1 MPRYDSENL
10 AAIDPEFRRQHNLD
24 GGPRK
29 NSPYTYGKNV
39 LIAAGN
45 ELMANGLCLRLM
57 PMVEEGGQRQ
67 FVSFREGHDDVAIG
81 DWCRLRTVA
90 HWVGNPGVC
99 IILAD
104 GSPEMDIREN
114 PYNLLYNVAWKNKE
128 TPGIGRLYSELL
140 QKPKVM
146 KSHIG
151 SLTKPEKILFVSAS
165 IVSTDERG
173 QIVLSQFLDDPKKN
187 ARVIGLKFSALQS
200 VFSILKVRDP
210 NTNEYLTG
218 DMLSFGPAK
227 LLTIL
232 PEAFQSKE
240 QKVMGVGADGPE
252 TFFCPKYARGPKDA
266 QYIVGYPP
274 PDRRS
279 AFTHFAIVH
288 DTYNGQQISLE
299 QYEDRIAE
307 ETQSW
312 DQMLNVLSYEEQAE
326 KLAGAFPREALEF
339 AWREYPQ
346 YLRALGRNTT
356 TAAPTPSSEFVDDEN
371 DEAVQ
376 AFQQRSRPAAAP
388 KPAPKAN
395 IPTGAPW
402 GDAPPEGDISADEA
416 AGVGDLFSST
426 PEPQQAPAPA
436 AEPAGDKLKP
446 ADILA
451 RARAKA
457 AKLKK

>member
-24 GGPRK
+24 AGPRK
-29 NSPYTYGKNV
+29 DGPYTYGKHI
-39 LIAAGN
+39 LFAAGGP
-45 ELMANGLCLRLM
+45 LMAGGLCLRLM
-57 PMVEEGGQRQ
+57 PMREEASDQ
-67 FVSFREGHDDVAIG
+67 FVNFREGADDVAIG

-99 IILAD
+99 MILTD
-104 GSPEMDIREN
+104 GSPEMELRDN
-114 PYNLLYNVAWKNKE
+114 PYHLLHNAAWRSKE

-140 QKPKVM
+140 QKPKVI

-151 SLTKPEKILFVSAS
+151 SLTKPERILFVSAS
-165 IVSTDERG
+165 IVSLDDRG

-187 ARVIGLKFSALQS
+187 ARIIGLKFSALQS
-200 VFSILKVRDP
+200 LLSILRVRDP
-210 NTNEYLTG
+210 DTNTYLTG

-240 QKVMGVGADGPE
+240 QKVMGIGADGPE
-252 TFFCPKYARGPKDA
+252 SFFCPKYARGPKDS

-279 AFTHFAIVH
+279 SYTHFAIAH
-288 DTYNGQQISLE
+288 DTYNGQQIILNDLAS
-299 QYEDRIAE
+299 QITAE
-307 ETQSW
+307 ARPWSEA
-312 DQMLNVLSYEEQAE
+312 LNVLSFEEQAE
-326 KLAGAFPREALEF
+326 KLVGAFPREALEF
-339 AWREYPQ
+339 AWQEYPQ
-346 YLRALGRNTT
+346 YLRMLGSSSSGNAGALLE
-356 TAAPTPSSEFVDDEN
+356 AVDDEN

-376 AFQQRSRPAAAP
+376 MFQRQYTAAP
-388 KPAPKAN
+388 K
-395 IPTGAPW
+395 
-402 GDAPPEGDISADEA
+402 A
-416 AGVGDLFSST
+416 AH
-426 PEPQQAPAPA
+426 APA
-436 AEPAGDKLKP
+436 APPPPKDPPAPWDPVDVEVSPEDAAAVAGLFDAASTATPASPTAEKLQP

>member
-1 MPRYDSENL
+1 
-10 AAIDPEFRRQHNLD
+10 
-24 GGPRK
+24 
-29 NSPYTYGKNV
+29 
-39 LIAAGN
+39 
-45 ELMANGLCLRLM
+45 
-57 PMVEEGGQRQ
+57 
-67 FVSFREGHDDVAIG
+67 
-81 DWCRLRTVA
+81 
-90 HWVGNPGVC
+90 
-99 IILAD
+99 
-104 GSPEMDIREN
+104 MDLREN

-128 TPGIGRLYSELL
+128 TPGIGRLFSELL

-151 SLTKPEKILFVSAS
+151 SLTKPEKILFLSAS
-165 IVSTDERG
+165 IVGDDRG
-173 QIVLSQFLDDPKKN
+173 QIALSQFLDDPKKN

-200 VFSILKVRDP
+200 LFSILKVRDP
-210 NTNEYLTG
+210 DTNEYSTG

-240 QKVMGVGADGPE
+240 QKVMGIGADGPE
-252 TFFCPKYARGPKDA
+252 TFFCPKYARGPKDS

-299 QYEDRIAE
+299 EHAERITE
-307 ETQSW
+307 EAQSW

-356 TAAPTPSSEFVDDEN
+356 TSAPPTSDFIDDEN

-376 AFQQRSRPAAAP
+376 AFQQRAPAP
-388 KPAPKAN
+388 KPVVSKPAAPA
-395 IPTGAPW
+395 PAPW
-402 GDAPPEGDISADEA
+402 EDAAPSGEISAEEA
-416 AGVGDLFSST
+416 AGVGELFS
-426 PEPQQAPAPA
+426 APA
-436 AEPAGDKLKP
+436 APVSAPEPAGDKLKP

>member
-24 GGPRK
+24 SGPRK

-57 PMVEEGGQRQ
+57 PMYEEGDRQ
-67 FVSFREGHDDVAIG
+67 FVNFREGADDVAIG

-99 IILAD
+99 VILTD
-104 GSPEMDIREN
+104 GSPEMDLREN

-165 IVSTDERG
+165 IVGTDDRG
-173 QIVLSQFLDDPKKN
+173 QIALSQFLDDPKKN

-200 VFSILKVRDP
+200 LFSILKVRDP
-210 NTNEYLTG
+210 DTNEYLTG

-232 PEAFQSKE
+232 PEAYQSKE
-240 QKVMGVGADGPE
+240 QKVMGIGADGPE

-299 QYEDRIAE
+299 EHADRITE
-307 ETQSW
+307 EAQSW
-312 DQMLNVLSYEEQAE
+312 DQMLNVLSFEEQAE

-346 YLRALGRNTT
+346 YLRTLGRNTT
-356 TAAPTPSSEFVDDEN
+356 TSAPAATSEFIDDEN

-376 AFQQRSRPAAAP
+376 AFQQRAPAPKAPVAA
-388 KPAPKAN
+388 KPAPKD
-395 IPTGAPW
+395 PPAPW
-402 GDAPPEGDISADEA
+402 DPVTPEGDISAEEA
-416 AGVGDLFSST
+416 AGVGDLFSAA
-426 PEPQQAPAPA
+426 PEQADPPA
-436 AEPAGDKLKP
+436 AEKLKP

>member
-57 PMVEEGGQRQ
+57 PMYEEGDRQ
-67 FVSFREGHDDVAIG
+67 FVNFREGADDVAIG

-99 IILAD
+99 VILTD
-104 GSPEMDIREN
+104 GSPEMDLREN

-165 IVSTDERG
+165 IVGTDDRG

-200 VFSILKVRDP
+200 LFSILKVRDP
-210 NTNEYLTG
+210 DTNEYLTG

-232 PEAFQSKE
+232 PEAYQSKE
-240 QKVMGVGADGPE
+240 QKVMGIGADGPE

-299 QYEDRIAE
+299 EHADRITE
-307 ETQSW
+307 EAQSW
-312 DQMLNVLSYEEQAE
+312 DQMLNVLSFEEQAE

-346 YLRALGRNTT
+346 YLRTLGRNTAT
-356 TAAPTPSSEFVDDEN
+356 SAPAAVSEFVDDEN

-376 AFQQRSRPAAAP
+376 AFQQRAAAP
-388 KPAPKAN
+388 KAPVAAKPAPKD
-395 IPTGAPW
+395 PPAPW
-402 GDAPPEGDISADEA
+402 DPVTPEGEISAEEA
-416 AGVGDLFSST
+416 AGVGDLFAT
-426 PEPQQAPAPA
+426 APEPAASPAPA
-436 AEPAGDKLKP
+436 GEKLKP

>member
-24 GGPRK
+24 NGPRK

-57 PMVEEGGQRQ
+57 PMYEEGNGQRS
-67 FVSFREGHDDVAIG
+67 FVNFREGADDVAIG

-99 IILAD
+99 VILTD
-104 GSPEMDIREN
+104 GSPEMDLREN

-165 IVSTDERG
+165 IVGLDDRG

-200 VFSILKVRDP
+200 LFSILKVRDP
-210 NTNEYLTG
+210 DTNEYLTG

-252 TFFCPKYARGPKDA
+252 TFFCPKYARGPKDS

-299 QYEDRIAE
+299 DHADRITE
-307 ETQSW
+307 EGQSW
-312 DQMLNVLSYEEQAE
+312 DQMLNVLSFEEQAE

-346 YLRALGRNTT
+346 YLRTLGRSSSGS
-356 TAAPTPSSEFVDDEN
+356 APASPEFIDDEN

-376 AFQQRSRPAAAP
+376 AFQQRPAAPKAAP
-388 KPAPKAN
+388 VAKPAPKD
-395 IPTGAPW
+395 PPAPW
-402 GDAPPEGDISADEA
+402 DPVDAEVSPEDA
-416 AGVGDLFSST
+416 AAVAGLFDDAT
-426 PEPQQAPAPA
+426 AAPAPAPA
-436 AEPAGDKLKP
+436 AEPAGEKLKP